1 VLSQAL
7 AVSNYVE
14 KEAMMTDKAEKR
26 VTLRIPPGLHDMLLE
41 AAYQSKKSGEGKS
54 INQIGIE
61 ALEMWLK
68 TYGTSDA
75 NTRANRP
82 L

>member
-1 VLSQAL
+1 VLPQAL

-26 VTLRIPPGLHDMLLE
+26 VTLRIPPELHDMLLE

-61 ALEMWLK
+61 ALDMWLK
-68 TYGTSDA
+68 AYGATDTK
-75 NTRANRP
+75 TRATRP